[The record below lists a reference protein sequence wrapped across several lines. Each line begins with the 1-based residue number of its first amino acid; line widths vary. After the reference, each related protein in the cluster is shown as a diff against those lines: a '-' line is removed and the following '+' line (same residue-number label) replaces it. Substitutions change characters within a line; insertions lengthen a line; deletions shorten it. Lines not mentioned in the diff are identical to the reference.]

1 MDLVDC
7 DMGRYFYCTLGRS
20 LSPCMSYLQLDAYRY
35 ILFYLRLD
43 HPSVTDVYS
52 FHRPYRALYV
62 SFVTLRKVVSLL
74 ETSKNGPFP
83 VLGLWEG

>member
-7 DMGRYFYCTLGRS
+7 YLGCYFHCTLGWT
-20 LSPCMSYLQLDAYRY
+20 LSPCMN
-35 ILFYLRLD
+35 YLRLD
-43 HPSVTDVYS
+43 AYMYISFYLHLITAASDVYS
-52 FHRPYRALYV
+52 FHRPYRALFV
-62 SFVTLRKVVSLL
+62 SFVTLREVVSLL